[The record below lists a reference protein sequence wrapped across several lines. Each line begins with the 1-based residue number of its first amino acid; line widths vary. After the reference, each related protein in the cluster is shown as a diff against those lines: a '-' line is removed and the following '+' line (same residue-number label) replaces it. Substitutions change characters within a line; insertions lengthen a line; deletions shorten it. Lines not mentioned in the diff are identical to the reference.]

1 MSQTK
6 HNKLGLVSSL
16 IISILLV
23 ACAVLVIVYRQF
35 VVDLITVWQFKP
47 SNNISAIVTR
57 DSMNDYGKFLFYASR
72 PQLESSQHFN
82 TVCSRKEKTTS
93 VLGCYNNGQI
103 YIYNVTDTRIDGI
116 KEVTSAHEM
125 LHAAYERMNSTDKI
139 KVNEL
144 VESEYKK
151 LKNDKDFAE
160 LIAFYDRN
168 EPDQRDNELHSIIGT
183 SVVDI
188 DPALEAHY
196 KKYFSN
202 RQAVV
207 TLYVKYNGV
216 FKDLADR
223 STVLSEQLNNLAK
236 TINDRSNQYNI
247 DVKTL
252 DSDITTFNDRA
263 ASGDFVSQNQFYSER
278 ATLSR
283 RIANLDATKSSIDS
297 DIDKYNSTLAEY
309 NTISTQSKQLY
320 DSIDSTLVST
330 PSV

>member
-1 MSQTK
+1 
-6 HNKLGLVSSL
+6 
-16 IISILLV
+16 
-23 ACAVLVIVYRQF
+23 
-35 VVDLITVWQFKP
+35 
-47 SNNISAIVTR
+47 
-57 DSMNDYGKFLFYASR
+57 
-72 PQLESSQHFN
+72 
-82 TVCSRKEKTTS
+82 
-93 VLGCYNNGQI
+93 
-103 YIYNVTDTRIDGI
+103 
-116 KEVTSAHEM
+116 
-125 LHAAYERMNSTDKI
+125 
-139 KVNEL
+139 
-144 VESEYKK
+144 
-151 LKNDKDFAE
+151 

-183 SVVDI
+183 SVVNI